1 MTTKKFIS
9 KITTLILYLALSVV
23 TALVLIG
30 LFLSYL
36 EGDMSK
42 SIIEVLFK

>member
-1 MTTKKFIS
+1 MKKLLS
-9 KITTLILYLALSVV
+9 KITTLVLYLALSIVASLL
-23 TALVLIG
+23 ALG

-42 SIIEVLFK
+42 SIVEVLFK